1 MGAGHRDKPGAGE
14 PGQRRG
20 GGGGAGDQSRGG
32 RRHQGPPRQSQVGG
46 LYLSGTRAGGDHCNQ
61 MIVFNYFLIY
71 FLHVYVDVICRFS
84 KCVLCILY
92 ISLTI
97 DNFFE

>member
-1 MGAGHRDKPGAGE
+1 
-14 PGQRRG
+14 
-20 GGGGAGDQSRGG
+20 
-32 RRHQGPPRQSQVGG
+32 
-46 LYLSGTRAGGDHCNQ
+46 